1 MVGARIT
8 RRHILWQ
15 GNLPINPKEVS
26 RERLANMGWQAVSG
40 QDGKVYYYN
49 SETLE
54 TTWEKPEE
62 LFTELDRAILNANW
76 KEYTAEG
83 GTKYWYNVKNGQS
96 VWDTPAEVQRLIDES
111 NSSSVAPVG
120 RDHGWR
126 STSRLA
132 PGHEQV
138 HVSKDEESAAFKV
151 LLQRQG
157 VDGSMSWS
165 EAMKKLVLDPEYWSV
180 REPAQR
186 REYFEEFVR
195 EIAEEAKRKELE
207 QKEANRK
214 KMYAVFRQHAEIKYY
229 TRWRTVKDSVQQEG
243 IDEREQKQAFQA
255 YVRELREKHEQEEEQ
270 TRLAAMEELKAVFN
284 RLEVDVYTKWDDAYT
299 AIERDSQ
306 FSKLSDKL
314 HKLDVLEA
322 FEDYIKDLERKLN
335 HERQQIKRQ
344 RYRQER
350 KSREAFMQL
359 LDELH
364 DRGDIKAGTKWVTI
378 HPMIEK
384 DERYINICGQS
395 GSSPLELFWDVLE
408 EQERKLKS
416 QKELVLD
423 ILANRR
429 IVVDDRT
436 DFDRFYSAVRDDNR
450 VSDLS
455 EDTLKLIYQRL
466 KRSTV
471 SKRRDV
477 DRYADER
484 RLRRAQDAL
493 RSVIKYLEPPVTVD
507 SSWESVKHRIADSE
521 EYLALPDE
529 ATRRTAFDKHLRRL
543 RERIQDDRERERE
556 RERRRREEERRA
568 RDEERMLRYRPRG
581 FDEGP
586 SLEY

>member
-1 MVGARIT
+1 
-8 RRHILWQ
+8 
-15 GNLPINPKEVS
+15 
-26 RERLANMGWQAVSG
+26 MGWQAVSG

-49 SETLE
+49 SDTLE

-62 LFTELDRAILNANW
+62 LFTALDRAILNVNW

-96 VWDTPAEVQRLIDES
+96 VWDTPPEVQRLIDQY
-111 NSSSVAPVG
+111 NSASVVPVG
-120 RDHGWR
+120 QDHGLR

-138 HVSKDEESAAFKV
+138 HVSKDEESAAFKG
-151 LLQRQG
+151 LLRREG

-186 REYFEEFVR
+186 KEYFEEYSR
-195 EIAEEAKRKELE
+195 EVAEEARRKELE
-207 QKEANRK
+207 QKEANSKR
-214 KMYAVFRQHAEIKYY
+214 MQAVFRQRPEIKYY
-229 TRWRTVKDSVQQEG
+229 TRWRTVRDKLQQG
-243 IDEREQKQAFQA
+243 DIDEQEQKQAFKA
-255 YVRELREKHEQEEEQ
+255 YVRELREKHEQKEEES
-270 TRLAAMEELKAVFN
+270 RLAAMEELQAVFR
-284 RLEVDVYTKWDDAYT
+284 RLEVDVYTKWDDAYE
-299 AIERDSQ
+299 AVARDAQ
-306 FSKLSDKL
+306 FTELSDKL

-335 HERQQIKRQ
+335 QERQQTKRQ

-350 KSREAFMQL
+350 KNREAFIQL

-364 DRGDIKAGTKWVTI
+364 GRGDIKAGTKWMAI
-378 HPMIEK
+378 HPMIEN

-408 EQERKLKS
+408 EEERKLKN
-416 QKELVLD
+416 QKELALD
-423 ILANRR
+423 VLANRR
-429 IVVDDRT
+429 IAVDERT
-436 DFDRFYSAVRDDNR
+436 DFDRFYRAIRDDPR
-450 VSDLS
+450 TADLS
-455 EDTLKLIYQRL
+455 EETLKLIYQRL
-466 KRSTV
+466 KQSTT
-471 SKRRDV
+471 SKRREV

-493 RSVIKYLEPPVTVD
+493 RSVIKYLEPPVTLE
-507 SSWESVKHRIADSE
+507 STWESVKLRIADTE

-529 ATRRTAFDKHLRRL
+529 ASRRMAFDKHLRRL
-543 RERIQDDRERERE
+543 RERIQDDRDRERE

-581 FDEGP
+581 YDDGP

>member
-1 MVGARIT
+1 
-8 RRHILWQ
+8 
-15 GNLPINPKEVS
+15 
-26 RERLANMGWQAVSG
+26 MGWQAVSG

-49 SETLE
+49 SDTLE

-62 LFTELDRAILNANW
+62 LFTELDRAILNVNW

-96 VWDTPAEVQRLIDES
+96 VWDTPPEVQRLIDQY
-111 NSSSVAPVG
+111 NSASVVPVG
-120 RDHGWR
+120 QDHGLR

-138 HVSKDEESAAFKV
+138 YVSKDDESAAFKD
-151 LLQRQG
+151 LLRRQG

-165 EAMKKLVLDPEYWSV
+165 EAMKELVLDPEYWSV

-186 REYFEEFVR
+186 KEYFEEFVR
-195 EIAEEAKRKELE
+195 EVAEETKRKELE
-207 QKEANRK
+207 QKEANNK
-214 KMYAVFRQHAEIKYY
+214 KMHALFRQHPEIKYY
-229 TRWRTVKDSVQQEG
+229 TRWKTVKDNLVQEN
-243 IDEREQKQAFQA
+243 IEEREQKQAFKA
-255 YVRELREKHEQEEEQ
+255 YVRELREKHEQEEEKA
-270 TRLAAMEELKAVFN
+270 RLAAMEELKAVFN
-284 RLEVDVYTKWDDAYT
+284 RLEVDVYTKWDDAYK

-306 FSKLSDKL
+306 FSKVSDKL
-314 HKLDVLEA
+314 QKLDVLEA

-335 HERQQIKRQ
+335 EERQHTKRQ

-350 KSREAFMQL
+350 KNREAFIQL

-364 DRGDIKAGTKWVTI
+364 NRGEIKAGTKWMTI

-395 GSSPLELFWDVLE
+395 GSSPLELYWDVLE
-408 EQERKLKS
+408 EEERKLKN

-423 ILANRR
+423 VLANRR
-429 IVVDDRT
+429 VIVDERT
-436 DFDRFYSAVRDDNR
+436 DFDRFYRAIRDDNR
-450 VSDLS
+450 ISDLS
-455 EDTLKLIYQRL
+455 EETLNLIFQRL
-466 KRSTV
+466 KQSTT

-493 RSVIKYLEPPVTVD
+493 RSVIKYLEPPVTLD
-507 SSWESVKHRIADSE
+507 SSWESIKHRIADTE
-521 EYLALPDE
+521 EYRALPDE
-529 ATRRTAFDKHLRRL
+529 ATRRVAFDKHLRRL
-543 RERIQDDRERERE
+543 RERIQDDRDRERE